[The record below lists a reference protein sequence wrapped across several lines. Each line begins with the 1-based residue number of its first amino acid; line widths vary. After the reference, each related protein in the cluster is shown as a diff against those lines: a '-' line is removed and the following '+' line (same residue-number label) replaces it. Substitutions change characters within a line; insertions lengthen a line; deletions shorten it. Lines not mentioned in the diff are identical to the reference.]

1 MVPRTMPNSKLRR
14 QIAWEAARLM
24 YDRQEREYYQAKLK
38 AARRI
43 CRGWVKPQDLPS
55 NAEIRDQ
62 IELLARMF
70 EGQRRTENLKQ
81 MRLEALHLMRLL
93 CRFRP
98 RLIGS
103 TLTGHVRQGSD
114 IDIHVFADSPETVA
128 QVLEQEGVAYQVERK
143 RVKKQGQQRIYTHI
157 HVQGQFPVEITV
169 YPADMAHHVFRS
181 SVTGKPMERASIA
194 QLEQLLRREY
204 PDLDLEAELAGV
216 EHRIDRFQMYEMLLV
231 PLENVQQPRRYHPEG
246 DALYHSLQVFDLARE
261 ELPYDEEFLL
271 AALLHDVGKAID
283 PADHVQAALD
293 ALDGYITPRTAWLI
307 AHHMDAQRL
316 REGTLGARAR
326 RRLQEHED
334 YETLLLLCDCDRR
347 GRQVGVPVPTVAEAL
362 DYIRELSEMCAE

>member
-1 MVPRTMPNSKLRR
+1 MRNEKLRR
-14 QIAWEAARLM
+14 QIAWEAARMM
-24 YDRQEREYYQAKLK
+24 YLREEREYYHAKLK

-62 IELLARMF
+62 IELLARMY
-70 EGQRRTENLKQ
+70 EGEKRTQNLKQ

-114 IDIHVFADSPETVA
+114 IDIHVFADSVEAVA
-128 QVLEQEGVAYQVERK
+128 CVLEQEGVTFQIERK
-143 RVKKQGQQRIYTHI
+143 RVKKQGQERIYTHI
-157 HVQGQFPVEITV
+157 HIDGQFPVEVTV

-181 SVTGKPMERASIA
+181 SITGKPMERASIA
-194 QLEQLLRREY
+194 QLERLMQQEY
-204 PDLDLEAELAGV
+204 PGIDLDAELAGV

-231 PLENVQQPRRYHPEG
+231 PLESVQQPRRYHPEG
-246 DALYHSLQVFDLARE
+246 DALYHSLQVFDLARD

-307 AHHMDAQRL
+307 AHHMEGQQL

-334 YETLLLLCDCDRR
+334 FETLMLLCDCDRR

-362 DYIRELSEMCAE
+362 EYIRELAQMCAG